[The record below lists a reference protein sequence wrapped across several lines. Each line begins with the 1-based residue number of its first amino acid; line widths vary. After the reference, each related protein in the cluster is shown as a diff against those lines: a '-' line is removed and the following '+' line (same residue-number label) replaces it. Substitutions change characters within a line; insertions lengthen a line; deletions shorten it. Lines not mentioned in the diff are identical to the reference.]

1 MPTASHDVRSAAAR
15 PGPGPGRF
23 ALIGN
28 PNTGKSTLF
37 NRLCGLR
44 VRTANFP
51 GSTVEAHEGSLDAEG
66 RRLTL
71 IDLPG
76 TYGLHLD
83 RPETQ
88 ACRRF
93 LFGEMPRMAAPDG
106 VLVIVDA
113 TNLARNLVLVAEVAA
128 SGRPMVV
135 AINMIDRAEKAGL
148 RVSISEIESRLGCPV
163 LAVSARTGAGCDA
176 LRAALMHA
184 TPARP
189 EIAALT
195 ETASRIAWA
204 SATAQAGV
212 DVPKVTSRDAT
223 LTDRIDAVATH
234 PIGGVIVFL
243 AIMTALFWAIFS
255 LATVPM
261 DLIEMFFAGAGGVIE
276 AVLPEGAVR
285 ELLADGMVAG
295 ISGVL
300 VFLPQICLLFFLISL
315 LEDTGYLARAAC
327 VTDRLLRRFGLPGH
341 AFIPFLSAHA
351 CAIPAVMSARLIPD
365 ARDRLAA
372 VLVAPFFSC
381 SARLPVYV
389 LLIGLLFADSPLLA
403 GIAFTACYA
412 LGAVAALLTSLLIRG
427 TVVRG
432 EPAPMVIEF
441 PEYRLPSL
449 RTALVTTWDRA
460 AIFLR
465 KAGTVI
471 LAICIVLWWL
481 GNYPRAA
488 PPAEATAL
496 AAQAALVETSD
507 PEQAAALRSD
517 ADRIEAR
524 ERSRD
529 SIMGRLGRTVE
540 PVLAPIGCDWRLSV
554 GLLSSFLAREVFVGS
569 LTIVLAGEEE
579 EDTSR
584 VREVILGA
592 QRDDGSAL
600 LTPRSAASLLVY
612 YVLAMQCLPTL
623 AVVRRETGSWKWPL
637 MQLGWMS
644 GVAWVLAAIV
654 HAVLPLAGIT

>member
-1 MPTASHDVRSAAAR
+1 MPTASHDVRSADPR
-15 PGPGPGRF
+15 PGAGPSRF

-51 GSTVEAHEGSLDAEG
+51 GSTVEAHEGSLEAAG
-66 RRLTL
+66 HRLTL

-88 ACRRF
+88 ACRQF
-93 LFGEMPRMAAPDG
+93 LFGEMPRMSAPDG

-135 AINMIDRAEKAGL
+135 AINMIDRAEKTGL
-148 RVSISEIESRLGCPV
+148 RVSVAEIESRLGCPV
-163 LAVSARTGAGCDA
+163 MAVSARTGAGCDA
-176 LRAALMHA
+176 LRASLMHA
-184 TPARP
+184 APARP

-195 ETASRIAWA
+195 ESASRIAWA
-204 SATAQAGV
+204 TATAEAGV
-212 DVPKVTSRDAT
+212 DVPRVNPSDAT

-261 DLIEMFFAGAGGVIE
+261 DLIELFFAGTGGVIE

-285 ELLADGMVAG
+285 ELLADGVVAG

-389 LLIGLLFADSPLLA
+389 LLIGLLFADRPFLA
-403 GIAFTACYA
+403 GVAFTACYA
-412 LGAVAALLTSLLIRG
+412 LGAVAALLTSLLIRR
-427 TVVRG
+427 TAVRG

-460 AIFLR
+460 LIFLR

-481 GNYPRAA
+481 GNYPRSA
-488 PPAEATAL
+488 PPEEATLL
-496 AAQAALVETSD
+496 AGQAALVEASD
-507 PEQAAALRSD
+507 PEEAAAFRSD

-524 ERSRD
+524 ERSRG
-529 SIMGRLGRTVE
+529 SIMGRLGRAVE

-592 QRDDGSAL
+592 RRDDGSAL

-644 GVAWVLAAIV
+644 GVAWILAAIV